1 MTIGIIVAM
10 NKDRVIGVD
19 GGIPWRYPGD
29 LARFKRITMESTVIM
44 GRKTWESIPA
54 KFRPLRG
61 RRNVILTSDKKSLVP
76 SFVGMTTSPEAPVI
90 VTNSIARA
98 LSPDVFSQNE
108 IKFMQS
114 TWIVGGARVYAE
126 AMQYADVID
135 VTHVP
140 DCDFYLKPEYGYN
153 SIAVFFPPIDESIF
167 LPGPIEPHPD
177 EPALTIQRW
186 TRR

>member
-29 LARFKRITMESTVIM
+29 LARFKRITMGSTVIM

-61 RRNVILTSDKKSLVP
+61 RLNVVLSSFKGNVP
-76 SFVGMTTSPEAPVI
+76 WSGATLS
-90 VTNSIARA
+90 NSIGNA
-98 LSPDVFSQNE
+98 LGANSCFTTYRDKDIWF
-108 IKFMQS
+108 I
-114 TWIVGGARVYAE
+114 GGARVYAE
-126 AMQYADVID
+126 AMQHADVID

-140 DCDFYLKPEYGYN
+140 WLRREHIDHEKDMERGDS
-153 SIAVFFPPIDESIF
+153 SITVFFPPIDESIF